1 MANRDANS
9 TSDATLEL
17 FQAAGLGRISRREL
31 MLRGAALGLGA
42 AGVSSLLAV
51 NASAAPSNTL
61 KRLNALMQD
70 TLAADQVVRL
80 PEQEPTRFDP
90 GVTGGGAGLEQ
101 LQNIFEGLVT
111 VDQRDGTLTMGIAQ
125 KMDVNSDATVFTFT
139 LTQGMTWSDGTP
151 LNAHDFE
158 WSWKRV
164 LDPATRS
171 EYVSAMYPVKNAA
184 AIVAG
189 SAKLDDLGVKATD
202 DNTLEVTL
210 EGPTPYF
217 PLLASTWTFYPVP
230 KHVIDKEG
238 NDAWVEAGKI
248 VSNGPYILTAWE
260 HDQSMVLEINPKY
273 YGPKPTITKANY
285 TLYKD
290 RTTDALVPYE
300 NDEVDQA
307 QVPGTDLERIKNDPT
322 FGPQMQVFPRS
333 GTSMLFC
340 DATNPPTDNIKVRQ
354 ALSMAIS
361 RDTLANGILKGEFSP
376 APTVLPPDIP
386 GNDPTAALGEDVNA
400 AKQLLA
406 DAGFPDGKGFPNLK
420 LTYLAQTGADVNSA
434 QYLQGVWKQNLG
446 IDVTLDPLDDKPFQD
461 WSNTL
466 AAPPLGELKSF
477 NLYISLWGSD
487 WGDPANWHNQLFDSK
502 SDLYHTHW
510 KNDEFDS
517 IVRAA
522 AVMAGDAE
530 ARIAQYKKAE
540 KILNTDAA
548 IIPLYH
554 LNRIFV
560 IKPYLKG
567 DYHYPILGRSWIKYM
582 SILQH

>member
-1 MANRDANS
+1 MSVAEIDS
-9 TSDATLEL
+9 KKTSPELTELLE
-17 FQAAGLGRISRREL
+17 ASRKGKVNRREL
-31 MLRGAALGLGA
+31 LAKGTALGVGLAGLRALSAHGAA
-42 AGVSSLLAV
+42 AGSLNRLKIANSLA
-51 NASAAPSNTL
+51 
-61 KRLNALMQD
+61 QD
-70 TLAADQVVRL
+70 LADDQTVRL

-101 LQNIFEGLVT
+101 LQNLFEGLVT
-111 VDQRDGTLTMGIAQ
+111 IDQRDGSLQMGIAET
-125 KMDVNSDATVFTFT
+125 MDVNADATEFTFH
-139 LTQGMTWSDGTP
+139 LKSGLTWSDGTP

-164 LDPATRS
+164 LDPATKS

-184 AIVAG
+184 SIVSTNG
-189 SAKLDDLGVKATD
+189 SIEDLGVKATD
-202 DNTLEVTL
+202 DNTLVVTL
-210 EGPTPYF
+210 EGATPYF

-238 NDAWVEAGKI
+238 NDAWVEAGKM

-273 YGPKPTITKANY
+273 YGTAPTVTKANY
-285 TLYKD
+285 TLFKD
-290 RTTDALVPYE
+290 RTSDALVPFE
-300 NDEVDQA
+300 NDELDTA
-307 QVPGTDLERIKNDPT
+307 QVPGTDLERIKNDPDLSK
-322 FGPQMQVFPRS
+322 QMQVFPRS
-333 GTSMLFC
+333 GTSMLFA
-340 DATNPPTDNIKVRQ
+340 DATNAPTSDIRVRQ
-354 ALSMAIS
+354 ALSMAMS
-361 RDTLANGILKGEFSP
+361 RDTLANGILKGEFTP
-376 APTVLPPDIP
+376 APTVLPADIP
-386 GNDPTAALGEDVNA
+386 GNDPTAALGEDVDK
-400 AKQLLA
+400 AKQLLS

-420 LTYLAQTGADVNSA
+420 LTYLANTSMDAKTA

-446 IDVTLDPLDDKPFQD
+446 IDITLDPLDDKPFQD

-466 AAPPLGELKSF
+466 AAPPLGELKPF

-517 IVRAA
+517 TVRAA
-522 AVMAGDAE
+522 AVNPDSE
-530 ARIAQYKKAE
+530 ARIAQYKAAE

-548 IIPLYH
+548 VISLFH

-560 IKPYLKG
+560 TKPYLQG
-567 DYHYPILGRSWIKYM
+567 VVHYPILGRLWIKYL
-582 SILQH
+582 SVLKH

>member
-1 MANRDANS
+1 MAN
-9 TSDATLEL
+9 SDALSVPDRIDDL
-17 FQAAGLGRISRREL
+17 FRSASTGRLSRRDL
-31 MLRGAALGLGA
+31 ILRASALGLGA
-42 AGVSSLLAV
+42 VGVRALLSV
-51 NASAAPSNTL
+51 GASAAPN
-61 KRLNALMQD
+61 NALKQINAHLQD
-70 TLAADQVVRL
+70 TLATDQVVRL

-101 LQNIFEGLVT
+101 IQNLFEGLVT
-111 VDQRDGTLTMGIAQ
+111 IDQRDGSLQMGIAE
-125 KMDVNSDATVFTFT
+125 KMDVNADATVFTFH
-139 LTQGMTWSDGTP
+139 LKSGMTWSDGTP

-164 LDPATRS
+164 LDPATKS

-189 SAKLDDLGVKATD
+189 SAKLDDLGVKASD
-202 DNTLEVTL
+202 DTTLIVTL
-210 EGPTPYF
+210 EGATPYF

-238 NDAWVEAGKI
+238 NDSWVEAGKI
-248 VSNGPYILTAWE
+248 VSNGPYMLTAWE

-273 YGPKPTITKANY
+273 YGTPPTITKANY
-285 TLYKD
+285 TLFKD
-290 RTTDALVPYE
+290 RTKDALVPFE

-307 QVPGTDLERIKNDPT
+307 QVPGTDLQRIKDDPT
-322 FGPQMQVFPRS
+322 LSKQMQVFPRS

-340 DATNPPTDNIKVRQ
+340 DATNAPTDNIKVRQ
-354 ALSMAIS
+354 ALSMAIN
-361 RDTLANGILKGEFSP
+361 RDTLANGILKGEFTP

-386 GNDPTAALGEDVNA
+386 GNDPSAALGENIDM

-406 DAGFPDGKGFPNLK
+406 DAGFPGGKGFPNLK
-420 LTYLAQTGADVNSA
+420 LTYLAQTGADVNTA
-434 QYLQGVWKQNLG
+434 QYLQGVWKQTLG

-466 AAPPLGELKSF
+466 AKAPLGQLKPF

-487 WGDPANWHNQLFDSK
+487 WGDPANWHNQLFDSN

-510 KNDEFDS
+510 KNDEFDTT
-517 IVRAA
+517 VRAA

-530 ARIAQYKKAE
+530 ARIAEYKKAE

-567 DYHYPILGRSWIKYM
+567 VYHYPILGRAWIKYM
-582 SILQH
+582 SIIKH